1 MKKTRG
7 KKERGIK
14 LQDLSDDSDAEI
26 DSEEL
31 AVLNSILS
39 VKKNSP
45 QEYNTLKYV
54 MYATG
59 IFMVMSLPFI
69 DRILEL
75 AMPMA
80 NSWLILLGLKT
91 VIFFIFFY
99 IVFYINRSSK

>member
-1 MKKTRG
+1 MKKGHG
-7 KKERGIK
+7 KKDRGTK
-14 LQDLSDDSDAEI
+14 LQDISDDSDAEI

-39 VKKNSP
+39 IKKNSP

-59 IFMVMSLPFI
+59 IFMIMSLPFV

-80 NSWLILLGLKT
+80 NSWLILVGLKT
-91 VIFFIFFY
+91 VIFFILFY
-99 IVFYINRSSK
+99 IVFYINKSTK